1 MCMHSMM
8 EVQDTELK
16 SKKSRGIYKVVP
28 ELCNSL
34 YSDFFTQIKN
44 ILQKI
49 ISFFNFLVF
58 FEFNFVSRVY

>member
-44 ILQKI
+44 ILQKKRY
-49 ISFFNFLVF
+49 SF
-58 FEFNFVSRVY
+58 S